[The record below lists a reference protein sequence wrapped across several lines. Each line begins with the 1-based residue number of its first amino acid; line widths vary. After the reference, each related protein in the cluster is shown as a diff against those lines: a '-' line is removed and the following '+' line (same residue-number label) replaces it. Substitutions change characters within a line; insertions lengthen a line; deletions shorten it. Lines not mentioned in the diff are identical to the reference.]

1 MISLYSGTPGS
12 YKSYHAVM
20 ESVHALRLGKNVTQK
35 MVKYC
40 ELFYS
45 FLKIGTFTVGGGYAM
60 IPLMEEELVDKRQ
73 WMSREEF
80 LDQLALSQS
89 MPGVLAVNM
98 ATGLGYRLRG
108 MLGAVSAIAG
118 NIVMPIVFI
127 LVLALLFR
135 EFRDNIYVER
145 FFMGVR
151 PAVVALIA
159 APVFRLGQSA
169 KIGWKDCWIPIVAA
183 LLIWLFDVSPIL
195 IILAAVALGFAYGRI
210 VNKKIG

>member
-1 MISLYSGTPGS
+1 
-12 YKSYHAVM
+12 
-20 ESVHALRLGKNVTQK
+20 
-35 MVKYC
+35 
-40 ELFYS
+40 
-45 FLKIGTFTVGGGYAM
+45 M
-60 IPLMEEELVDKRQ
+60 IPLMEQELVDRRR

-80 LDQLALSQS
+80 LNQLALSQS

-108 MLGAVSAIAG
+108 IRGAISAIAG

-127 LVLALLFR
+127 LILAMLFR
-135 EFRDNIYVER
+135 HFRDNIYVEC

-159 APVFRLGQSA
+159 APVFRLAQSA
-169 KIGWKDCWIPIVAA
+169 KITWRTCWIPILAA

-195 IILAAVALGFAYGRI
+195 VILATVLLGFAYGRL
-210 VNKKIG
+210 KLKIKN

>member
-1 MISLYSGTPGS
+1 
-12 YKSYHAVM
+12 
-20 ESVHALRLGKNVTQK
+20 

-45 FLKIGTFTVGGGYAM
+45 FLKIGTFTIGGGYAM
-60 IPLMEEELVDKRQ
+60 IPLMEQELVDKRQ

-108 MLGAVSAIAG
+108 LRGAVSAIAG

-127 LVLALLFR
+127 LILAMLFR
-135 EFRDNIYVER
+135 HFRDNIFIER

-159 APVFRLGQSA
+159 APVFRLAQSA
-169 KIGWKDCWIPIVAA
+169 KITWRTCWIPILAA

-195 IILAAVALGFAYGRI
+195 IILAAIILGFAYGR
-210 VNKKIG
+210 VKIRINN

>member
-1 MISLYSGTPGS
+1 
-12 YKSYHAVM
+12 
-20 ESVHALRLGKNVTQK
+20 

-45 FLKIGTFTVGGGYAM
+45 FFKIGTFTIGGGYAM
-60 IPLMEEELVDKRQ
+60 IPLMEQEIVDRRG
-73 WMSREEF
+73 WLSREEF
-80 LDQLALSQS
+80 LNQLALSQS

-108 MLGAVSAIAG
+108 LRGAFSAIAG
-118 NIVMPIVFI
+118 NIVMPVLFI
-127 LVLALLFR
+127 ITLAMLFR
-135 EFRDNIYVER
+135 HFRDNPFVER

-159 APVFRLGQSA
+159 APVFRLAQSA
-169 KIGWKDCWIPIVAA
+169 KVTWATCWIPILAA

-195 IILAAVALGFAYGRI
+195 VILAAVVLGFVYGRM
-210 VNKKIG
+210 KKQ

>member
-1 MISLYSGTPGS
+1 MP
-12 YKSYHAVM
+12 
-20 ESVHALRLGKNVTQK
+20 LRLGKNVTQK

-108 MLGAVSAIAG
+108 MWGAVSAIAG

-135 EFRDNIYVER
+135 EFRDNVYVER

-151 PAVVALIA
+151 PAVVALIT

-210 VNKKIG
+210 VNKK

>member
-1 MISLYSGTPGS
+1 
-12 YKSYHAVM
+12 
-20 ESVHALRLGKNVTQK
+20 

-80 LDQLALSQS
+80 LDQLAL
-89 MPGVLAVNM
+89 
-98 ATGLGYRLRG
+98 
-108 MLGAVSAIAG
+108 
-118 NIVMPIVFI
+118 
-127 LVLALLFR
+127 LFR
-135 EFRDNIYVER
+135 EFRDNVYVER

>member
-1 MISLYSGTPGS
+1 MSIP
-12 YKSYHAVM
+12 
-20 ESVHALRLGKNVTQK
+20 LRNDKNVTQK

-108 MLGAVSAIAG
+108 MWGAVSAIAG

-135 EFRDNIYVER
+135 EFRDNVYVER

-210 VNKKIG
+210 LNKKIG

>member
-1 MISLYSGTPGS
+1 MP
-12 YKSYHAVM
+12 
-20 ESVHALRLGKNVTQK
+20 LRLDKNVTQK

-108 MLGAVSAIAG
+108 MRGAVSAIAG

-210 VNKKIG
+210 VNKK

>member
-1 MISLYSGTPGS
+1 
-12 YKSYHAVM
+12 
-20 ESVHALRLGKNVTQK
+20 

-45 FLKIGTFTVGGGYAM
+45 FFKIGTFTIGGGYAM
-60 IPLMEEELVDKRQ
+60 IPLMEQELVDRRR

-108 MLGAVSAIAG
+108 FRGALSAIAG
-118 NIVMPIVFI
+118 NIVMPVLFI
-127 LVLALLFR
+127 LLLAMLFR
-135 EFRDNIYVER
+135 HFRSNVFVER

-159 APVFRLGQSA
+159 APVFRLAQSA
-169 KIGWKDCWIPIVAA
+169 RIGWSTCWIPILSA

-195 IILAAVALGFAYGRI
+195 VILAAVVGGFLYGRI
-210 VNKKIG
+210 KK

>member
-1 MISLYSGTPGS
+1 
-12 YKSYHAVM
+12 
-20 ESVHALRLGKNVTQK
+20 

-45 FLKIGTFTVGGGYAM
+45 FFKIGTFTIGGGYAM
-60 IPLMEEELVDKRQ
+60 IPLMEQEIVDRRG
-73 WMSREEF
+73 WLSREEF
-80 LDQLALSQS
+80 LNQLALSQS

-108 MLGAVSAIAG
+108 LRGAFSAIAG
-118 NIVMPIVFI
+118 NIVMPVLFI
-127 LVLALLFR
+127 ITLAMLFR
-135 EFRDNIYVER
+135 HFRDNPFVER

-159 APVFRLGQSA
+159 APVFRLAQSA
-169 KIGWKDCWIPIVAA
+169 KVTWATCWIPILAA

-195 IILAAVALGFAYGRI
+195 VILAVVVLGFVYGRM
-210 VNKKIG
+210 KKQ

>member
-1 MISLYSGTPGS
+1 M
-12 YKSYHAVM
+12 
-20 ESVHALRLGKNVTQK
+20 

-45 FLKIGTFTVGGGYAM
+45 FLKIGTFTIGGGYAM
-60 IPLMEEELVDKRQ
+60 IPIMEQELVDRRH
-73 WMSREEF
+73 WMSRDEF

-108 MLGAVSAIAG
+108 LRGAVSAIAG

-127 LVLALLFR
+127 LILAILFR
-135 EFRDNIYVER
+135 HFRDNIYVER

-159 APVFRLGQSA
+159 APVFRLAQSA
-169 KIGWKDCWIPIVAA
+169 KITWSTCWIPILSA

-195 IILAAVALGFAYGRI
+195 IILAAVILGFAYGR
-210 VNKKIG
+210 VKLKIKN

>member
-1 MISLYSGTPGS
+1 
-12 YKSYHAVM
+12 
-20 ESVHALRLGKNVTQK
+20 

-45 FLKIGTFTVGGGYAM
+45 FFKIGTFTIGGGYAM
-60 IPLMEEELVDKRQ
+60 IPLMEQEIVDRRG
-73 WMSREEF
+73 WLSREEF
-80 LDQLALSQS
+80 LNQLALSQS

-108 MLGAVSAIAG
+108 LRGAFSAIAG
-118 NIVMPIVFI
+118 NIVMPVLFI
-127 LVLALLFR
+127 ITLAMLFR
-135 EFRDNIYVER
+135 HFRDNSFVER

-159 APVFRLGQSA
+159 APVFRLAQSA
-169 KIGWKDCWIPIVAA
+169 KVTCATCWIPILAA

-195 IILAAVALGFAYGRI
+195 VILAAVVLGFVYGRM
-210 VNKKIG
+210 KKQ

>member
-1 MISLYSGTPGS
+1 MP
-12 YKSYHAVM
+12 
-20 ESVHALRLGKNVTQK
+20 LRLGKNVTQK

-73 WMSREEF
+73 WMRREEF

-108 MLGAVSAIAG
+108 MWGAVSAIAG

-135 EFRDNIYVER
+135 EFRDNVYVER

-159 APVFRLGQSA
+159 EPVFRLGQSA

-210 VNKKIG
+210 VNKK

>member
-1 MISLYSGTPGS
+1 
-12 YKSYHAVM
+12 
-20 ESVHALRLGKNVTQK
+20 

-45 FLKIGTFTVGGGYAM
+45 FFKIGTFTIGGGYAM
-60 IPLMEEELVDKRQ
+60 IPLMEQEIVDRRG
-73 WMSREEF
+73 WLSREEF
-80 LDQLALSQS
+80 LNQLALSQS

-108 MLGAVSAIAG
+108 LRGAFSAIAG
-118 NIVMPIVFI
+118 NIVMPVLFI
-127 LVLALLFR
+127 ITLAMLFR
-135 EFRDNIYVER
+135 HFRDNPFVER

-159 APVFRLGQSA
+159 APVFRLAQSA
-169 KIGWKDCWIPIVAA
+169 KVTWATCWIPILAA

-195 IILAAVALGFAYGRI
+195 VILAAVVLGFVYGRI
-210 VNKKIG
+210 KKQ

>member
-1 MISLYSGTPGS
+1 
-12 YKSYHAVM
+12 
-20 ESVHALRLGKNVTQK
+20 

-135 EFRDNIYVER
+135 EFRDNVYVER

>member
-1 MISLYSGTPGS
+1 
-12 YKSYHAVM
+12 
-20 ESVHALRLGKNVTQK
+20 

-108 MLGAVSAIAG
+108 MWGAVS
-118 NIVMPIVFI
+118 PHKKTKKTC
-127 LVLALLFR
+127 
-135 EFRDNIYVER
+135 YY
-145 FFMGVR
+145 
-151 PAVVALIA
+151 
-159 APVFRLGQSA
+159 ST
-169 KIGWKDCWIPIVAA
+169 
-183 LLIWLFDVSPIL
+183 SPM
-195 IILAAVALGFAYGRI
+195 VG
-210 VNKKIG
+210 KPPS

>member
-1 MISLYSGTPGS
+1 
-12 YKSYHAVM
+12 
-20 ESVHALRLGKNVTQK
+20 

-45 FLKIGTFTVGGGYAM
+45 FFKIGTFTIGGGYAM
-60 IPLMEEELVDKRQ
+60 IPLMEQEIVDRRG
-73 WMSREEF
+73 WLSREEF
-80 LDQLALSQS
+80 LNQLALSQS

-108 MLGAVSAIAG
+108 LRGAFSAIAG
-118 NIVMPIVFI
+118 NIVMPVLFI
-127 LVLALLFR
+127 ITLAMLFR
-135 EFRDNIYVER
+135 HFRDNPFVER

-159 APVFRLGQSA
+159 APVFRLAQSA
-169 KIGWKDCWIPIVAA
+169 KVTWATCWIPILSA

-195 IILAAVALGFAYGRI
+195 VILAAVVLGFVYGRM
-210 VNKKIG
+210 KKQ

>member
-1 MISLYSGTPGS
+1 
-12 YKSYHAVM
+12 
-20 ESVHALRLGKNVTQK
+20 

-45 FLKIGTFTVGGGYAM
+45 FLKIGTFTIGGGYAM
-60 IPLMEEELVDKRQ
+60 IPLMEQELVDRRQ

-80 LDQLALSQS
+80 LNQLALSQS

-108 MLGAVSAIAG
+108 IRGAISAIAG

-127 LVLALLFR
+127 LILAMLFR
-135 EFRDNIYVER
+135 HFRDNVYVER

-159 APVFRLGQSA
+159 APVFRLAKSA
-169 KIGWKDCWIPIVAA
+169 NITFATCWIPILSA

-195 IILAAVALGFAYGRI
+195 IILAAALLGFAYGRFI
-210 VNKKIG
+210 LRIKN

>member
-1 MISLYSGTPGS
+1 MP
-12 YKSYHAVM
+12 
-20 ESVHALRLGKNVTQK
+20 LRLGKNVTQK

-108 MLGAVSAIAG
+108 MWGVVSAIAG
-118 NIVMPIVFI
+118 NIIMPIVFI

>member
-1 MISLYSGTPGS
+1 
-12 YKSYHAVM
+12 
-20 ESVHALRLGKNVTQK
+20 

-45 FLKIGTFTVGGGYAM
+45 FFKIGTFTIGGGYAM
-60 IPLMEEELVDKRQ
+60 IPLMEQEIVDRRG
-73 WMSREEF
+73 WLSREEF
-80 LDQLALSQS
+80 LNQLALSQS

-108 MLGAVSAIAG
+108 LRGAFSAIAG
-118 NIVMPIVFI
+118 NIVMPVLFI
-127 LVLALLFR
+127 ITLAMLFR
-135 EFRDNIYVER
+135 HFRDNPFVER

-159 APVFRLGQSA
+159 APVFRLAQSA
-169 KIGWKDCWIPIVAA
+169 KVTWATCWIPILAA

-195 IILAAVALGFAYGRI
+195 VILAAVVLGFVYGKM
-210 VNKKIG
+210 KKQ